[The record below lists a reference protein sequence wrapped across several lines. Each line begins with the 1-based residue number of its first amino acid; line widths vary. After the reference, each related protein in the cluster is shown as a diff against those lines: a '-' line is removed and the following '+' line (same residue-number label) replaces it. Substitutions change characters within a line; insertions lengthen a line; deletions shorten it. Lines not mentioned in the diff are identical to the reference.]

1 MHSTRMSEYLWASR
15 ELVESIDHK
24 RNRPVQSAWLLYS
37 DDRNSCVMQLKGGKN
52 VFAQNR
58 LNEGQEI

>member
-1 MHSTRMSEYLWASR
+1 MHSTRMSEYLWASQ
-15 ELVESIDHK
+15 ELVKSIDHK
-24 RNRPVQSAWLLYS
+24 RNRPVQSAWPLCS

>member
-1 MHSTRMSEYLWASR
+1 MLEYLWASQ

-24 RNRPVQSAWLLYS
+24 RNRSVQSAWPVCS
-37 DDRNSCVMQLKGGKN
+37 DDRNSCVMQLKGGNN

-58 LNEGQEI
+58 LNEGQEILRF